1 MFLFTIWKPEEEM
14 MSSNLK
20 DSGKLPWPSLTQQ
33 SSELGMK
40 GWTEFVT
47 KTAIVV

>member
-1 MFLFTIWKPEEEM
+1 

-20 DSGKLPWPSLTQQ
+20 GSGKRPWPSLTQQ
-33 SSELGMK
+33 SSGLGME